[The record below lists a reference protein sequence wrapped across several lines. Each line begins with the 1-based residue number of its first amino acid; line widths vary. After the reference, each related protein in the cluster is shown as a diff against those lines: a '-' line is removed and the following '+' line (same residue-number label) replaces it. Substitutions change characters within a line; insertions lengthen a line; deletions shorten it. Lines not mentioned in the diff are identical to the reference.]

1 MKGFLALT
9 GFLALAS
16 LPALA
21 APNPLG
27 VIKTAKGDVRVSAGG
42 QAVALPVEGSAL
54 VAQGARFE
62 TGADGKATVRLL
74 PDNAFL
80 DIRPQSAFALKR
92 VKAKD
97 KRVRRLTLET
107 AEVVV
112 GLKKKSEPVQCE
124 NAQTV
129 ATGAAGRFSCR
140 SDAKGTAVFL
150 VQEGELSVYN
160 RPKDKTVTVRSGQK
174 AVSDMDGVR
183 VTDATDAELDQVGF
197 AQNSLEVDFVNPQTE
212 DFTTLEV
219 EYETNF

>member
-1 MKGFLALT
+1 MKGFFAL
-9 GFLALAS
+9 LALAAMP
-16 LPALA
+16 LLA

-27 VIKTAKGDVRVSAGG
+27 VIKSAKGDVKVSAGG
-42 QAVALPVEGSAL
+42 SAVAVPVEGSAM
-54 VAQGARFE
+54 VAQGSRFE

-80 DIRPQSAFALKR
+80 DIRPQSAFTLKR
-92 VKAKD
+92 VKIKD

-129 ATGAAGRFSCR
+129 ATAAAGRFSCR
-140 SDAKGTAVFL
+140 SDAKGTGVFL
-150 VQEGELSVYN
+150 VQDGEVTVYN
-160 RPKDKTVTVRSGQK
+160 RPKDKTVTVRRGQK
-174 AVSDMDGVR
+174 AVSDMEGVK
-183 VTDATDAELDQVGF
+183 VTDASDAELDQVGF
-197 AQNSLEVDFVNPQTE
+197 AQNSLEVDFLNPQTE

>member
-1 MKGFLALT
+1 MKGYRALIAS
-9 GFLALAS
+9 LALAA

-27 VIKTAKGDVRVSAGG
+27 VIKTSKGDVKISAGG
-42 QAVALPVEGSAL
+42 QAVPLPVQGSAL
-54 VAQGARFE
+54 VAQGSRFE
-62 TGADGKATVRLL
+62 AGADGKATVRLL

-80 DIRPQSAFALKR
+80 DIRPQSVFTLKR

-129 ATGAAGRFSCR
+129 ATGASGRFSCR

-150 VQEGELSVYN
+150 VQDGELSVYN
-160 RPKDKTVTVRSGQK
+160 RPKDKTVTVRGGQK
-174 AVSDMDGVR
+174 AVSDMDGIR

-197 AQNSLEVDFVNPQTE
+197 AQNTLEVDFVNPQTE

>member
-1 MKGFLALT
+1 MKGFFALLALT
-9 GFLALAS
+9 ALAVIP
-16 LPALA
+16 LQA

-27 VIKTAKGDVRVSAGG
+27 VIKSAKGDVKVSGG
-42 QAVALPVEGSAL
+42 GTAVAVPVVGSSL
-54 VAQGARFE
+54 VAQGSRFE
-62 TGADGKATVRLL
+62 TGADGKAMVRLL

-80 DIRPQSAFALKR
+80 DIRPLSAFTLKR
-92 VKAKD
+92 VKTKE

-124 NAQTV
+124 NAQSV
-129 ATGAAGRFSCR
+129 ATGAAGRFSCK
-140 SDAKGTAVFL
+140 SDAKGTAIFL
-150 VQEGELSVYN
+150 VQDGELTVYN
-160 RPKDKTVTVRSGQK
+160 RPKDKTVTVRAGQK
-174 AVSDMDGVR
+174 AVSDMDGVK
-183 VTDATDAELDQVGF
+183 VTDASDAELDQVGF